1 MRKTMSFLQMRDAG
15 IWTVLKSTARNFSDN
30 DLSTYAAAL
39 AYRALFSVF
48 PFILFLMALLGF
60 LHLPAFFDWLR
71 EQAAL
76 ALPPVAM
83 QQVDPVIDQ
92 LQRSQG
98 GLMSFGILLALWT
111 ASIGVRALM
120 NAMNKVYAVVE
131 SRPSWKLVLLSVAYT
146 VGLAFMMLLAA
157 GFMTMGPQ
165 IMSWIAAQIGME
177 QILVAVWAW
186 IRWPLAIFLLMLA
199 VALSY
204 YAPPAVEQAFR
215 FITPRS
221 VVAVAGL
228 AWRGWPSAIFLLM
241 LAVAPIYYGTPDV
254 EQDFRFITPGS
265 VVAVVV
271 WLAAS
276 LGFGIYV
283 QNFAA
288 YNATYGS
295 IGAIIV
301 LLLYFY
307 ISAAVLL
314 LGAQLNAV
322 IEHLSVEG
330 KDEGEKQLD

>member
-1 MRKTMSFLQMRDAG
+1 MSFLKMRNAG
-15 IWTVLKSTARNFSDN
+15 VWTVLKNTARNFSDN

-199 VALSY
+199 VALIY
-204 YAPPAVEQAFR
+204 YA
-215 FITPRS
+215 
-221 VVAVAGL
+221 
-228 AWRGWPSAIFLLM
+228 
-241 LAVAPIYYGTPDV
+241 TPDV

-283 QNFAA
+283 QNFAD

>member
-1 MRKTMSFLQMRDAG
+1 MSFLQMRDAG

-120 NAMNKVYAVVE
+120 NAMNKVYSVEE

-165 IMSWIAAQIGME
+165 VMGWIADQVGME

-186 IRWPLAIFLLMLA
+186 IRWPLAILLLMLA
-199 VALSY
+199 VALIY
-204 YAPPAVEQAFR
+204 YA
-215 FITPRS
+215 
-221 VVAVAGL
+221 
-228 AWRGWPSAIFLLM
+228 
-241 LAVAPIYYGTPDV
+241 TPDV

-265 VVAVVV
+265 AVAVVV

-283 QNFAA
+283 QNFAD

-330 KDEGEKQLD
+330 KDEGEKQLSD

>member
-1 MRKTMSFLQMRDAG
+1 MSFLQMRDAG

-199 VALSY
+199 VALIY
-204 YAPPAVEQAFR
+204 YA
-215 FITPRS
+215 
-221 VVAVAGL
+221 
-228 AWRGWPSAIFLLM
+228 
-241 LAVAPIYYGTPDV
+241 TPDV

-283 QNFAA
+283 QNFAD

>member
-1 MRKTMSFLQMRDAG
+1 MSFLTMRNAG
-15 IWTVLKSTARNFSDN
+15 LFTVLKRTAKGFSEH

-48 PFILFLMALLGF
+48 PFLLFLMALLGF
-60 LHLPAFFDWLR
+60 LQLPAFFDWLR

-76 ALPPVAM
+76 VLPPVALE
-83 QQVDPVIDQ
+83 QVDPVIDQ
-92 LQRSQG
+92 LQQSQG
-98 GLMSFGILLALWT
+98 GLMSFGIVLALWT

-120 NAMNKVYAVVE
+120 NAMNKVYEVQE
-131 SRPSWKLVLLSVAYT
+131 SRPAWKLFLLSVLYT
-146 VGLAFMMLLAA
+146 IGLAIMMLLAA

-165 IMSWIAAQIGME
+165 IMSWLAAQIGME
-177 QILVAVWAW
+177 QLLVTVWTW

-199 VALSY
+199 VALIY
-204 YAPPAVEQAFR
+204 YA
-215 FITPRS
+215 
-221 VVAVAGL
+221 
-228 AWRGWPSAIFLLM
+228 
-241 LAVAPIYYGTPDV
+241 TPDV

-265 VVAVVV
+265 VVAVIV

-276 LGFGIYV
+276 IGFGIYV
-283 QNFAA
+283 QNFAD

-314 LGAQLNAV
+314 LGAQLNAT
-322 IEHLSVEG
+322 IEHASVEG
-330 KDEGEKQLD
+330 KDEGDKRLDG

>member
-1 MRKTMSFLQMRDAG
+1 MSFLTMRNAG
-15 IWTVLKSTARNFSDN
+15 LFTVLKRTAKGFSEH

-48 PFILFLMALLGF
+48 PFLLFLMALLGF
-60 LHLPAFFDWLR
+60 LQLPAFFDWLR

-76 ALPPVAM
+76 VLPPVALE
-83 QQVDPVIDQ
+83 QVDPVIDQ
-92 LQRSQG
+92 LQQSQG
-98 GLMSFGILLALWT
+98 GLMSFGIVLALWT

-120 NAMNKVYAVVE
+120 NAMNKVYEVQE
-131 SRPSWKLVLLSVAYT
+131 SRPAWKLFLLSVLYT
-146 VGLAFMMLLAA
+146 IGLAIMMLLAA

-165 IMSWIAAQIGME
+165 IMSWLAAQIGME
-177 QILVAVWAW
+177 QLLVTVWTW

-199 VALSY
+199 VALIY
-204 YAPPAVEQAFR
+204 YA
-215 FITPRS
+215 
-221 VVAVAGL
+221 
-228 AWRGWPSAIFLLM
+228 
-241 LAVAPIYYGTPDV
+241 TPDV

-265 VVAVVV
+265 VVAVIV

-276 LGFGIYV
+276 IGFGIYV
-283 QNFAA
+283 QNFAD

-314 LGAQLNAV
+314 LGAQLNAT
-322 IEHLSVEG
+322 IEHASVEG
-330 KDEGEKQLD
+330 KNEGDKQLED

>member
-1 MRKTMSFLQMRDAG
+1 MSFLKMRNAG
-15 IWTVLKSTARNFSDN
+15 VWTVLKNTARNFSDN

-146 VGLAFMMLLAA
+146 IGLAFMMLLAA

-199 VALSY
+199 VALIY
-204 YAPPAVEQAFR
+204 YA
-215 FITPRS
+215 
-221 VVAVAGL
+221 
-228 AWRGWPSAIFLLM
+228 
-241 LAVAPIYYGTPDV
+241 TPDV

-283 QNFAA
+283 QNFAD